1 MLSSFL
7 HSPEG
12 YPCPTHNFSATRD
25 KARGHEG
32 TQGASGADRRVRAQG
47 TPQTFRK
54 LTPRTAF
61 VATSEPLPRA
71 IQLRACNVEGISFGD
86 ENNTPNGSEPQHYR
100 PSSSNTVATQKP
112 AKGQISDQERSR
124 SIVERGL
131 LCAREAIHSTVPR
144 DRSKEGGAPSTHLGS
159 SKPDRRPDRLQRSK
173 QTDHQ
178 QTPAPVSNYPRNG
191 CDLENSKTVR
201 RNESRDRVQ
210 RKTVKRY
217 QEGVCSR
224 RPKGRLRGCHAAHS
238 ETYRHFVASAGR
250 SPDRRHFSYDR
261 HQRKHCKAHLSEIR
275 TRISARRGGNTGE
288 SHQFRNSVCQTNG
301 NISGHGGSTMNS
313 NDWETRVF
321 KWWSVLGSN
330 QRPLRCQ
337 KSAPVEI
344 AKLSDFP
351 ARTLGSIKSITYRI
365 GDFVSQ
371 ISLRFSWHLMSVYET
386 DNTRGKYV

>member
-7 HSPEG
+7 QRPEG

-217 QEGVCSR
+217 QEGFALAAQKAGLEGVTPHTLKHTAISWLAQGGRPIEGISAMTGTNANTVR
-224 RPKGRLRGCHAAHS
+224 RIYQKFAPEYLQEEAEILAKATSFATQFAKLT
-238 ETYRHFVASAGR
+238 ET
-250 SPDRRHFSYDR
+250 SPDTEGA
-261 HQRKHCKAHLSEIR
+261 Q
-275 TRISARRGGNTGE
+275 
-288 SHQFRNSVCQTNG
+288 
-301 NISGHGGSTMNS
+301 
-313 NDWETRVF
+313 
-321 KWWSVLGSN
+321 
-330 QRPLRCQ
+330 
-337 KSAPVEI
+337 
-344 AKLSDFP
+344 
-351 ARTLGSIKSITYRI
+351 
-365 GDFVSQ
+365 
-371 ISLRFSWHLMSVYET
+371 
-386 DNTRGKYV
+386 